1 MKGEEWLR
9 VKPISDREYH
19 QAISDDE
26 YKSVK
31 HRVKKKDRTR
41 ELKRLGVLFCVPAE
55 RLCDKVIKL

>member
-1 MKGEEWLR
+1 MYLLY
-9 VKPISDREYH
+9 I